1 MKLLDRQEND
11 VTIIELKGNIMG
23 GKDDSLFYDKL
34 RDLIGQNRKKIVI
47 DLSKVDWI
55 NSRGLG
61 ILISGLTTMRNN
73 DGELK
78 LAAIAEKVK
87 SLLILTRL
95 ITAFEDYDSVEEAV
109 RSFE

>member
-1 MKLLDRQEND
+1 
-11 VTIIELKGNIMG
+11 MG

-34 RDLIGQNRKKIVI
+34 RDLIGQNRKKIVL

-95 ITAFEDYDSVEEAV
+95 ITAFEDYDTVEEAV